1 MSIELILIHLGFI
14 LALVYFVHRSGVKHG
29 HAELFQTLMDDNIV
43 DPQQIITF
51 YERLKEK

>member
-14 LALVYFVHRSGVKHG
+14 LALVYFVHRSGVKQG
-29 HAELFQTLMDDNIV
+29 HAELLQQLMDDKIV